1 MKVLISADIEGV
13 AGIAVW
19 DEARPSSPAYPY
31 FAEQMTKEVV
41 AACAG
46 ANLAGAKEIVVKDAH
61 AGARNINPTFLPKN
75 VRLIRGWSG
84 HPHKMITGIDES
96 FSAVAFVGYHSY
108 GGSDA
113 NPLAHTINSSVINYI
128 KLNGEFLSEF
138 ALHAYLASY
147 LGVPAAFI
155 SGDAGICEEA
165 KRLNSNIVTVPVFEG
180 IGAATMSIHPDEAVK
195 LIKKGMQEALAGN
208 LTKNMLEL
216 PENFSM
222 EIAYNFHGDA
232 YRNSFYPGAKRIS
245 PKSIVLETSDYFDI
259 VRAASFL
266 I

>member
-13 AGIAVW
+13 AGIAAW
-19 DEARPSSPAYPY
+19 EEARKTSAGYAY
-31 FAEQMTKEVV
+31 FAEQMTKEVA
-41 AACAG
+41 AACEG
-46 ANLAGAKEIVVKDAH
+46 ANLAGAQEIVVKDAH
-61 AGARNINPTFLPKN
+61 ATARNINPALLPKN
-75 VRLIRGWSG
+75 ARLIRGWSG
-84 HPHKMITGIDES
+84 HPYKMITGIDET
-96 FSAVAFVGYHSY
+96 FTAVAFIGYHSY

-155 SGDAGICEEA
+155 SGDAGICAEA
-165 KRLNSNIVTVPVFEG
+165 KRLFPNITTVPVFEG
-180 IGAATMSIHPDEAVK
+180 VGAATINIHPDKSVE
-195 LIKKGMQEALAGN
+195 LIREGMRQALAGDLEQN
-208 LTKNMLEL
+208 LIEL
-216 PENFSM
+216 PGEFSL

-232 YRNSFYPGAKRIS
+232 YRNSFYPGAKKIS
-245 PKSIVLETSDYFDI
+245 PKSILLEATDYFEI